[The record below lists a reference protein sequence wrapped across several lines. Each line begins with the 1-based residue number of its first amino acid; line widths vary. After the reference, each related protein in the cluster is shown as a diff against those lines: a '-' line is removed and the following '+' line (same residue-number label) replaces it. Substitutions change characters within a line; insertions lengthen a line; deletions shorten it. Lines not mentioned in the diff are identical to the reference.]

1 MHNYDEPVYLISVV
15 SKILEIHPQTLRQY
29 EREGLILPSRTDGRM
44 RLYSQRDIDK
54 IKMVLRLTRELGVNL
69 AGVDIVLRLKEKI
82 AKLEAEVE
90 SLNMEV
96 MQHKYQ
102 NRDSEDEKKLQ
113 DKTNIYDITV
123 FKNDDFEDEL
133 DTDLDKEVSDDSDK
147 NK

>member
-69 AGVDIVLRLKEKI
+69 A
-82 AKLEAEVE
+82 
-90 SLNMEV
+90 
-96 MQHKYQ
+96 
-102 NRDSEDEKKLQ
+102 
-113 DKTNIYDITV
+113 
-123 FKNDDFEDEL
+123 EL
-133 DTDLDKEVSDDSDK
+133 ILF
-147 NK
+147 